1 MAKRRKFLAGL
12 GALVSGSAAAMGTG
26 AFSQATA
33 DRTVSVSVAGDGAA
47 YLDLNPVSE
56 YASISNGGELTLNFG
71 TLNQDSDFRFYDVF
85 QVSNT
90 TDEPLAIFL
99 DTGSGY
105 GWSNTQE
112 QNLEGTIYDNLAD
125 QGVNQNGWYD
135 DPTNADPEEIGGI
148 NGPESAPSAYN
159 QAIASNNNRTWSTSN
174 DHIID
179 TGESLEPDWYIFDT
193 PDDGLNVS
201 GMMRIIAYTRGFV
214 EAGKSLA
221 EL

>member
-1 MAKRRKFLAGL
+1 MASRRKFIAGL

-33 DRTVSVSVAGDGAA
+33 DRTVNVSVAGDGAA

-56 YASISNGGELTLNFG
+56 YANISSGGELTLNFG
-71 TLNQDSDFRFYDVF
+71 ELNQDSDFRFYDVF

-99 DTGSGY
+99 DTGAGY
-105 GWSNTQE
+105 GWSDTQE
-112 QNLEGTIYDNLAD
+112 QSLDGTLYDNLAD
-125 QGVNQNGWYD
+125 QGVNQNGWYNDSTND
-135 DPTNADPEEIGGI
+135 DPESIPNI
-148 NGPESAPSAYN
+148 NGPQCAPSAYN
-159 QAIASNNNRTWSTSN
+159 QVIASDISRTWSTAR

-179 TGESLEPDWYIFDT
+179 TGESIEPDWYIFDT

-201 GMMRIIAYTRGFV
+201 GTMRIIAYTRGFV

-221 EL
+221 DL